1 MQDFRKVFPCP
12 IESLKEEMKKHLEKE
27 KQRER
32 EKLPIPLSQQM
43 SPDDLYCEKTPRLT
57 ETLRE
62 ICNCSDA
69 ECPWRV
75 TGVKYDLVSRIMEH
89 AHDTPVIVDKEVQ
102 KLDRVCVEKE
112 LKNVHSLPTSGT
124 LQDIKERLARARL
137 KKWLPPKSPKVL
149 QGSNCNNTEL
159 TENFMLIS
167 SVINTITDSS

>member
-1 MQDFRKVFPCP
+1 MQDFTKVFPCP

-75 TGVKYDLVSRIMEH
+75 TGVKYALVS
-89 AHDTPVIVDKEVQ
+89 
-102 KLDRVCVEKE
+102 
-112 LKNVHSLPTSGT
+112 
-124 LQDIKERLARARL
+124 
-137 KKWLPPKSPKVL
+137 
-149 QGSNCNNTEL
+149 
-159 TENFMLIS
+159 
-167 SVINTITDSS
+167 